1 MTEPSASVRGTGI
14 AGAAFIL
21 VLSFVGSRLTGLLR
35 DMAIGYQFG
44 TGRELDAYL
53 AAIRIPD
60 LVFQIAAGGAVAAA
74 FIPVYTAYLVAGDR
88 QGASRLLSAV
98 FNLAFAALVPILIVI
113 WIIAPYLIALL
124 APGFEPAVS
133 QLSSQLARILIVS
146 PLFFTIGCFATSAL
160 NSHRRFAAAAL
171 SPTAYNLGLIFGAL
185 VLARWFDI
193 YGLAWG
199 AVLGSF
205 LFLVVQIPGL
215 SSLGAKVDMT
225 AGLRHPGVVRMLRLL
240 GPRAVGLSIT
250 QLNFVVIL
258 VLASPL
264 PGAVSALNYAWL
276 LTMMPLGIFAMAVS
290 TAAFPMLADVAASGD
305 NATLDRTAGDVLGF
319 ILYMMIPS
327 AFGMIVVAEPL
338 ITLLFQ
344 RGAFDIAST
353 VATSLALRVYAV
365 GLLGMGATEILA
377 RLFYARQDTARPL
390 RAAFVALLVN
400 AGLALALVSSLGLA
414 GLAGA
419 TSVAALVEAALLLA
433 MAQGQAESADLAWD
447 KLFKRTA
454 LVFLCSF
461 AMAALTWGTLAV
473 TQPLAT
479 EGVLGQL
486 LRLAVTLAVGGGSFY
501 GLTSLA
507 GLEEARRLRVLVAS
521 RLGLSR

>member
-1 MTEPSASVRGTGI
+1 MQTADSRQRL
-14 AGAAFIL
+14 AGAAMIMM
-21 VLSFVGSRLTGLLR
+21 VAITASRLTGVLR
-35 DMAIGYQFG
+35 EMVISYQFG

-74 FIPVYTAYLVAGDR
+74 FIPVYTGYLVAGDR
-88 QGASRLLSAV
+88 QGASRLLSSA
-98 FNLAFAALVPILIVI
+98 FNLAVAALIPILIVI
-113 WIIAPYLIALL
+113 WIVAPYLIALL

-133 QLSSQLARILIVS
+133 ELSWQLARILIIS
-146 PLFFTIGCFATSAL
+146 PLFFTLGCFATSAL

-185 VLARWFDI
+185 VLARWFDV

-205 LFLVVQIPGL
+205 LFLAVQIPGL
-215 SSLGAKVDMT
+215 ARLGARVDLAT
-225 AGLRHPGVVRMLRLL
+225 GLRHPGMVRMLRLL
-240 GPRAVGLSIT
+240 GPRAVGLGIA

-290 TAAFPMLADVAASGD
+290 TAAFPALADIAATGD
-305 NATLDRTAGDVLGF
+305 NDTLDRTAGDVLGF
-319 ILYMMIPS
+319 ILYALTPS
-327 AFGMIVVAEPL
+327 ALGLIVIAEPL
-338 ITLLFQ
+338 VTLLFQ
-344 RGAFDIAST
+344 RGAFDSAST
-353 VATSLALRVYAV
+353 AATSLALRVYAI
-365 GLLGMGATEILA
+365 GLVGMGATEILA

-390 RAAFVALLVN
+390 RAAIVALLLN
-400 AGLALALVSSLGLA
+400 AGLALALVGPLGLA

-419 TSVAALVEAALLLA
+419 VSVAAMLEAALLLA
-433 MAQGQAESADLAWD
+433 MAQGQAASAGLAWG
-447 KLFKRTA
+447 KLFRKMA
-454 LVFLCSF
+454 LVVLCSL

-473 TQPLAT
+473 TQPLAAN
-479 EGVLGQL
+479 GILAQL
-486 LRLAVTLAVGGGSFY
+486 LRLAVTLAVGSGSYY

-507 GLEEARRLRVLVAS
+507 GLEEARRLRLLVAS
-521 RLGLSR
+521 RLSFSR